1 MKIIKGDIIKL
12 AQQGQFDVIVHGCN
26 CFCTMGSG
34 IAKAVK
40 SCFPIAF
47 QVDLKTQKG
56 EKAKLG
62 TYSSATVE
70 MLIRNSIGEATEE
83 KLIMMLSAKYLAN
96 LKVIIQERELAF
108 HVLALVWLEVNGL

>member
-1 MKIIKGDIIKL
+1 MQLSHAESNMKIIKGDIIKL

-70 MLIRNSIGEATEE
+70 INYHQCLYA
-83 KLIMMLSAKYLAN
+83 
-96 LKVIIQERELAF
+96 IQLERQRKKS
-108 HVLALVWLEVNGL
+108 